1 MLSIGQTLQLG
12 PSLRSLSRRK
22 LTLFLI
28 VIQLAIAASIMSN
41 VSYIIGALRAHISH
55 PTDLDHERLFS
66 IMLRPADGRGISY
79 QRVET
84 ELQRLRELPGVASAA
99 AVRWA
104 PLGFLAQAMPVALQP
119 GGDVAKTTLQSAQ
132 VSPDALTTLQLEL
145 IAGRDFTPG
154 DMAEAGQQPNSA
166 IISKTAAEA
175 LFGDI
180 YQAIGQRLYT
190 GDGSFE
196 VIGVTRDWAGF
207 TRPPFGRRELTLF
220 LPMYDE
226 SSSEWRYLVRSREQ
240 TVSPDLVDSTTQLLT
255 DLYQNRVLID
265 VELISKL
272 LAQGFAEDNVFCNL
286 FIVFLVFLAFVI
298 ALAIGGQTLFWVSQQ
313 QRNLGIRR
321 ALGATR
327 AQILSLVLSQNVLM
341 ALPGLLF
348 GLVLSLWFAG
358 LIQAIAPQVPPMPPH
373 YLTGTGIVL
382 LALVLASAS
391 VPAWRASRVAPS
403 VATRRT

>member
-12 PSLRSLSRRK
+12 PSLRSLARRK

-41 VSYIIGALRAHISH
+41 VGYVIGALHANMTHSTGI
-55 PTDLDHERLFS
+55 DHERLFS
-66 IMLRPADGRGISY
+66 IMLRPADGRGIRY
-79 QRVET
+79 QRVES
-84 ELQRLRELPGVASAA
+84 ELQRLRELPGVESAA

-104 PLGFLAQAMPVALQP
+104 PLSFLSQSMAVALQP
-119 GGDVAKTTLQSAQ
+119 GIEAAKTTLHSAQ
-132 VSPDALTTLQLEL
+132 VSPAALTTLQLEL
-145 IAGRDFTPG
+145 IAGRDFTPA
-154 DMAEAGQQPNSA
+154 DMAEAGQQPNSV

-175 LFGDI
+175 LFGDMF
-180 YQAIGQRLYT
+180 QAIGQRLYVA
-190 GDGSFE
+190 DASYE

-226 SSSEWRYLVRSREQ
+226 SSSEWRYLVRSRDQ
-240 TVSPDLVDSTTQLLT
+240 TVSPELISSATQLLT

-265 VELISKL
+265 VELMTRL
-272 LAQGFAEDNVFCNL
+272 LAEGYAEDNVLSNL
-286 FIVFLVFLAFVI
+286 FIVLLGFLAFVI

-327 AQILSLVLSQNVLM
+327 TQILSLVLSLNVLM

-348 GLVLSLWFAG
+348 GLWLSLWFAG
-358 LIQAIAPQVPPMPPH
+358 VIQAVAPQLPPMPPH

-391 VPAWRASRVAPS
+391 VPAWRASRVPPS
-403 VATRRT
+403 VATRRI